1 MMQMENLLRS
11 MRDRINKAVSSNI
24 GQGWQRG
31 GRSIANALLKGGQ
44 RMYRYRPNWT
54 GAPGSHQRTWDEKDG
69 PKAPRSL
76 FLSIDKPH
84 HALVITWP

>member
-1 MMQMENLLRS
+1 VMQMENLLRS

-54 GAPGSHQRTWDEKDG
+54 GAPGSHQRTWDEKEGRRLHDRFSYRSTS
-69 PKAPRSL
+69 PIMRSL
-76 FLSIDKPH
+76 
-84 HALVITWP
+84 